1 MRILPITNQYHNR
14 KNVQPAFKSTTYEDK
29 KIIERDVFS
38 ITGETSLF
46 SNPIS
51 PSQNILGVR
60 IVRENNRTVN
70 LVSRYN
76 NKTGQIQYN
85 PQAQQPEVNIQVGS
99 FQPIIEIKDKELGL
113 TILMTRG
120 ANLSGENLSIQ
131 YKELANNSINFDY
144 VTSPKITR
152 TLGNTNSN
160 NLPRRHTL
168 VVTTG
173 YMPEKTQDIVEQY
186 QKLNKSKNVYVNEQF
201 ARTLTNDYTIVGL
214 GGGMG
219 TRLKPISDLG
229 GNNKPSTPYPGGD
242 KTLLELAVL
251 DTAHTAGG
259 IGEIRILHDNKKDL
273 LNTAGIVIKG
283 INEGT
288 IDTTKPL
295 VLLTGDT
302 CNNIDLARALH
313 DFEKDKNCGMALVVN
328 KVTDVRGKSCVK
340 FDRNNNLNSHKI
352 TGFSSLVTGDNQ
364 YGIKSYYGVFSNE
377 KQKNEYYSSTNAV
390 IISPQ
395 VLKILEK
402 FANPDGSA
410 DFIEFLGL
418 MYNVMNNTQVSLYS
432 LYPQGLKAPKL
443 NLYELME
450 KRGEPTIKNSNG
462 ERMYLTAIIA
472 KDVHGNDAVCED
484 IGTIEDYV
492 KTIKE
497 ISKDTTFNPALTRT
511 LNENINKDGIL
522 FFDKSAQ
529 AQMQKFK
536 EKYSIN
542 NINGNVI
549 VYSSQPA
556 AVQPPIPEAAKFEP
570 QIFAPTKELYAKT
583 STLKDGIEYISQLM
597 RNPRDLHKT
606 NETMLEQYGAGFLE
620 WYMSPKGYYGAYEAY
635 VEDLFK
641 NADSIDDLLKFM
653 PNWAPWKLEEKLWLL
668 KHPYYANSSNLTRK
682 TAFDSSN
689 DLVREQ
695 NFAIGTLPTAFQSE
709 LAFIKLIEALKTSD
723 IKEGSISC
731 GNSYFWAKRLKGG
744 ELNDKFIYLLT
755 NSWGKYI
762 LKFDRTNVED
772 AHSVNGRNL
781 SLYEKK
787 NIRKNKYLAAD
798 SIYSNAC
805 ISRYLELNNCQNI
818 PRLYYYNQSANAAI
832 YEYVEDKD
840 KDLFQNNMI
849 DEEYSGL
856 TETNEEYRALNEL
869 GIYLND
875 TALKNTLTDKD
886 GIKKIIDL
894 GHANFIMP
902 FKPGVKHYNI
912 EFSNTNG
919 PDIRSI
925 LASLA
930 GALLTIQ
937 TAKKV
942 LK

>member
-1 MRILPITNQYHNR
+1 
-14 KNVQPAFKSTTYEDK
+14 
-29 KIIERDVFS
+29 
-38 ITGETSLF
+38 
-46 SNPIS
+46 
-51 PSQNILGVR
+51 
-60 IVRENNRTVN
+60 
-70 LVSRYN
+70 
-76 NKTGQIQYN
+76 
-85 PQAQQPEVNIQVGS
+85 
-99 FQPIIEIKDKELGL
+99 
-113 TILMTRG
+113 
-120 ANLSGENLSIQ
+120 
-131 YKELANNSINFDY
+131 
-144 VTSPKITR
+144 
-152 TLGNTNSN
+152 
-160 NLPRRHTL
+160 
-168 VVTTG
+168 
-173 YMPEKTQDIVEQY
+173 
-186 QKLNKSKNVYVNEQF
+186 
-201 ARTLTNDYTIVGL
+201 
-214 GGGMG
+214 
-219 TRLKPISDLG
+219 
-229 GNNKPSTPYPGGD
+229 
-242 KTLLELAVL
+242 
-251 DTAHTAGG
+251 
-259 IGEIRILHDNKKDL
+259 
-273 LNTAGIVIKG
+273 
-283 INEGT
+283 
-288 IDTTKPL
+288 
-295 VLLTGDT
+295 
-302 CNNIDLARALH
+302 
-313 DFEKDKNCGMALVVN
+313 
-328 KVTDVRGKSCVK
+328 
-340 FDRNNNLNSHKI
+340 
-352 TGFSSLVTGDNQ
+352 
-364 YGIKSYYGVFSNE
+364 
-377 KQKNEYYSSTNAV
+377 
-390 IISPQ
+390 
-395 VLKILEK
+395 
-402 FANPDGSA
+402 
-410 DFIEFLGL
+410 
-418 MYNVMNNTQVSLYS
+418 
-432 LYPQGLKAPKL
+432 
-443 NLYELME
+443 
-450 KRGEPTIKNSNG
+450 
-462 ERMYLTAIIA
+462 
-472 KDVHGNDAVCED
+472 
-484 IGTIEDYV
+484 
-492 KTIKE
+492 
-497 ISKDTTFNPALTRT
+497 
-511 LNENINKDGIL
+511 
-522 FFDKSAQ
+522 
-529 AQMQKFK
+529 
-536 EKYSIN
+536 
-542 NINGNVI
+542 
-549 VYSSQPA
+549 
-556 AVQPPIPEAAKFEP
+556 
-570 QIFAPTKELYAKT
+570 
-583 STLKDGIEYISQLM
+583 
-597 RNPRDLHKT
+597 
-606 NETMLEQYGAGFLE
+606 
-620 WYMSPKGYYGAYEAY
+620 
-635 VEDLFK
+635 
-641 NADSIDDLLKFM
+641 M